1 MVCISVHVSDV
12 SCLQMAFTPC
22 SSRCGEFV
30 ANVYALYANS
40 FVVERS
46 DVLFQGGL
54 LGGNIVSGIPKN
66 SCALYPSRPR

>member
-1 MVCISVHVSDV
+1 LLEPHIEGVEVWYVSPYVSDV
-12 SCLQMAFTPC
+12 SCFQMALTPC
-22 SSRCGEFV
+22 SRCCGEFA

-54 LGGNIVSGIPKN
+54 LGGNSI
-66 SCALYPSRPR
+66 